1 MTKSTQNSGN
11 AVSVDAFSVPEKCLI
26 FAEIGINHNGDMG
39 ITKQLID
46 MAAEAGCDAV
56 KFQKRTIDIVYSPE
70 VLATPRQSPWGTT
83 TKEQKEGLEFSK
95 AQYDEIDACCRDKGI
110 AWFASA
116 WDIPSQEF
124 LRSYNLPYNKIA
136 SAMATHLDF
145 VEAVASEKKPTFLSV
160 GMCTYE
166 DVDKAVAI
174 LRKHNCP
181 FTIMHTVSTYPCAE
195 EDLNL
200 LAMQE
205 LRKRYGVPVGYSGH
219 EVSVSP
225 SVMAAALGAVVVER
239 HITLDRAMYGSDQ
252 AASLEKPGL
261 ETLVSQ
267 IRKLPAVLGDGIK
280 RVSDAEKAVAGK
292 LRYWPASA

>member
-1 MTKSTQNSGN
+1 M
-11 AVSVDAFSVPEKCLI
+11 E
-26 FAEIGINHNGDMG
+26 

-95 AQYDEIDACCRDKGI
+95 AQYDEIDAYCRDKGI

-124 LRSYNLPYNKIA
+124 LRPYNLPYNKIA

-145 VEAVASEKKPTFLSV
+145 VEAVASERKPTFLSV

-174 LRKHNCP
+174 LRKHDCP
-181 FTIMHTVSTYPCAE
+181 HHHAHGQHLPVRRGRPQFARHAGT
-195 EDLNL
+195 
-200 LAMQE
+200 QE
-205 LRKRYGVPVGYSGH
+205 ALRCSRR
-219 EVSVSP
+219 
-225 SVMAAALGAVVVER
+225 LQ
-239 HITLDRAMYGSDQ
+239 RA
-252 AASLEKPGL
+252 
-261 ETLVSQ
+261 
-267 IRKLPAVLGDGIK
+267 
-280 RVSDAEKAVAGK
+280 
-292 LRYWPASA
+292 